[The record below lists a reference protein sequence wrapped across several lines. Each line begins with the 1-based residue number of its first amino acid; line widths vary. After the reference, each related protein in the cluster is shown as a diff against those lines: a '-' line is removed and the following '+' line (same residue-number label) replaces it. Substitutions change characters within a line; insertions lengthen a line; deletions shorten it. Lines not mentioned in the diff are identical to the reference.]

1 VFRNLKVYIMVVGNS
16 EVQVYLKVPF
26 KEKDQA
32 KALGARFDPDA
43 KAWYVP
49 HGIDVTRFARWLP
62 TDVAKF
68 ALEGASALQPVVKK
82 AKHNAVKRPAVLTAT
97 PLPALRPLL
106 PASSDPNDPPWDA

>member
-1 VFRNLKVYIMVVGNS
+1 MTAGNS
-16 EVQVYLKVPF
+16 KAQVYLKVPF

-49 HGIDVTRFARWLP
+49 HGVDLARFARWLP
-62 TDVAKF
+62 TDVAQF
-68 ALEGASALQPVVKK
+68 ALTGEGALPSVVKK
-82 AKHNAVKRPAVLTAT
+82 AKPQVIKNQRALTPS

-106 PASSDPNDPPWDA
+106 PASSDPNDPPWDV